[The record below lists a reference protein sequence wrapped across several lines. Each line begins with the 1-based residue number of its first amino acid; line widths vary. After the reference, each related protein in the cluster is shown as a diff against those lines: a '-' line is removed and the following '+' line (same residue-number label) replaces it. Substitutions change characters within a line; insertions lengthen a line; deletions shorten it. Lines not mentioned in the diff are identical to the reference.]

1 MTDREHPLKHELAV
15 ELTKARIEL
24 HRMSVENKA
33 LKEQVG
39 RLPNNL
45 LFFAFSIGIVT
56 GMVICTMIFT

>member
-1 MTDREHPLKHELAV
+1 MNDRGHLLKHELAA

-24 HRMSVENKA
+24 HRMSVENMA

-39 RLPNNL
+39 RLPSNL

-56 GMVICTMIFT
+56 GMAVSAMIFK

>member
-1 MTDREHPLKHELAV
+1 MIDREHPLKHELAV

-39 RLPNNL
+39 RLPHEL
-45 LFFAFSIGIVT
+45 LFFAFGIGIVT
-56 GMVICTMIFT
+56 GFIICAMIHR